1 MGQPFRSASFTE
13 DQKVNYSVL
22 RLEGEALEW
31 WDSVDQHLTEATRGA
46 MTWERFSNKVKEC
59 YCSSGSM
66 QRAEREFL
74 SLQKGN
80 MTIGRYNVTFNEK
93 LQFARDYCPTE
104 EKIKGLPYEY
114 RATVRLQTTLEAAM
128 DEARRVEDDLSIRDW
143 ATAKSGDKRKWE
155 GQPGSFKKP
164 YSPTKGNDRGPY
176 TPQKTAGQN
185 DRPSYCSK
193 CHSSHQGPCS
203 ERTKSCTR
211 CGWMGH
217 RREDCKSAELV
228 CYNCHQMGHI
238 SAQCPNP
245 KTQL

>member
-1 MGQPFRSASFTE
+1 MLQ
-13 DQKVNYSVL
+13 
-22 RLEGEALEW
+22 LEGEALEW

-46 MTWERFSNKVKEC
+46 MTWERFSNKVKKRYWQYDDREIQC
-59 YCSSGSM
+59 HV
-66 QRAEREFL
+66 QRE
-74 SLQKGN
+74 
-80 MTIGRYNVTFNEK
+80 T
-93 LQFARDYCPTE
+93 QFARDYFPTK
-104 EKIKGLPYEY
+104 EKLVRHYVEGLPYEY
-114 RATVRLQTTLEAAM
+114 RATVRLQTTLEANL
-128 DEARRVEDDLSIRDW
+128 DEAIRVEDDMSIRDR
-143 ATAKSGDKRKWE
+143 ATAKSDEKRKWE

-164 YSPTKGNDRGPY
+164 YTPTKGNDRGTY

-193 CHSSHQGPCS
+193 CHSSHRGPCS

-211 CGWMGH
+211 CGRLGH